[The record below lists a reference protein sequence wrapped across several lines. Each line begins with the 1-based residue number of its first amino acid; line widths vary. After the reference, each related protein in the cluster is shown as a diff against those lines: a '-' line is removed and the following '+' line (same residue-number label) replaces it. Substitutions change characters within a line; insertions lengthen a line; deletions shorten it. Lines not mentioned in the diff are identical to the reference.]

1 MLRIPKFVGYF
12 AIVGGLVMIIA
23 GTVSFLL
30 VQRELKDEKITV
42 ADDAQS
48 FAGEPVEGPFT
59 AYSQAMIIKVHA
71 LESADGLTFAQLD
84 REDPRRASVQSSSFL
99 RSSLFTSVLAFG
111 VAVLVIGWGLL
122 SILLGLALLALDR
135 RTTAAEPARVETAAA
150 A

>member
-1 MLRIPKFVGYF
+1 MVRIPKFVGYF

-23 GTVSFLL
+23 GTISFLL

-42 ADDAQS
+42 ADDAES

-135 RTTAAEPARVETAAA
+135 RTTAAAPARVETAAA

>member
-1 MLRIPKFVGYF
+1 MERIPKFVGYF

-23 GTVSFLL
+23 GTISFLL

-42 ADDAQS
+42 AEDAES
-48 FAGEPVEGPFT
+48 FAGEQVEGPFT

-111 VAVLVIGWGLL
+111 VAVLVIGWGVL

-135 RTTAAEPARVETAAA
+135 RTIAAAPARVETAAA

>member
-1 MLRIPKFVGYF
+1 MVRIPKFVGYF
-12 AIVGGLVMIIA
+12 AIVGGLVMIVA
-23 GTVSFLL
+23 GTISFLL

-42 ADDAQS
+42 ADDAES

-135 RTTAAEPARVETAAA
+135 RTAAVAPARVETAAA